1 MENNKVEI
9 AIENDFVS
17 FYNNYMVKAFEDYV
31 ENGAIRYSYIFTQF
45 INSPIQ
51 RPYLSFR
58 CKGDGKFNVLRFN
71 FTYDINSS
79 FLQVNAS
86 ILDYHQKVMSSG
98 NMEYFNGKLADFKI
112 AKIEMIID
120 KALEEL
126 KLELI

>member
-9 AIENDFVS
+9 APKTDFVN

-31 ENGAIRYSYIFTQF
+31 ENGAIRYSYIFTQY
-45 INSPIQ
+45 INSSIQ

-71 FTYDINSS
+71 FTYDQVSD
-79 FLQVNAS
+79 FLMVNAS
-86 ILDYHQKVMSSG
+86 ILDYHQKVMASG
-98 NMEYFNGKLADFKI
+98 NMEYYNGKLDDFKT
-112 AKIEMIID
+112 AKIELIIN

-126 KLELI
+126 QLELI